1 MGSRRALTLVLL
13 SVLTSAAIFYSGM
26 NFGRGAWII
35 GEEMMMNCLT
45 EPPDL
50 VVRASTAEQ

>member
-1 MGSRRALTLVLL
+1 MGSRRALTLVFL
-13 SVLTSAAIFYSGM
+13 SVLTSAGM

-50 VVRASTAEQ
+50 VVQASTAEQ